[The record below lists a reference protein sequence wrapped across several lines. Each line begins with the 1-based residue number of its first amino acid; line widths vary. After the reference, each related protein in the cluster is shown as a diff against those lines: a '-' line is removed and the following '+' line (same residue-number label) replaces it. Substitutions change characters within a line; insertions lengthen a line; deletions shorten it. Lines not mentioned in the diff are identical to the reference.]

1 MKSEEGTV
9 DMSQSQFKGSLIEV
23 RHSVTAAS
31 AFAQLFE
38 VTHPEHAE
46 ALEEFCERLQKS
58 CRELGDVIYTNNPQV
73 G

>member
-1 MKSEEGTV
+1 
-9 DMSQSQFKGSLIEV
+9 MSQSQFKGSLIEV
-23 RHSVTAAS
+23 RHSVAA
-31 AFAQLFE
+31 AAGLAQLFQE
-38 VTHPEHAE
+38 THPEHAE